1 VESFFY
7 LENIITLIMG
17 NNKKT
22 TDKSRRNFLSMFI
35 SSEKKTTP
43 SEMVKMLTP
52 DGKLVEVEKS
62 VFEAAT
68 NKQKASNKDIYNWMQ
83 NPSKEKND

>member
-1 VESFFY
+1 
-7 LENIITLIMG
+7 MG

-22 TDKSRRNFLSMFI
+22 TDKSRRDFFSMFI
-35 SSEKKTTP
+35 TSEKKAAP
-43 SEMVKMLTP
+43 PEMVKMLTP

-68 NKQKASNKDIYNWMQ
+68 KKQKATKKDIFNWMQ
-83 NPSKEKND
+83 NPSKENS